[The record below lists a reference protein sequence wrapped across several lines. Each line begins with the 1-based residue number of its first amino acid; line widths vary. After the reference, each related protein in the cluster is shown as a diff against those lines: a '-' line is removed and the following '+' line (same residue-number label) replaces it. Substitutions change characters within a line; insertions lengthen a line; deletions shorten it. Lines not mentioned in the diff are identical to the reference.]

1 MTQDV
6 RQWLAE
12 IESLRQSLDRAHQ
25 EREEAYSSAAKWRS
39 LYETEAK
46 QRRTDA
52 ALAQQTL
59 ARLQAELDALRRV
72 PDGAIDAS
80 TVEAAIAQL
89 PADALQERLAAA
101 LLDCE
106 RLAQALRAE
115 QAEHTKT
122 RKSLTTALGDTVDL
136 LAKERAAKTP
146 SPQPP
151 PPGSDQPPA

>member
-52 ALAQQTL
+52 ALAQQTI
-59 ARLQAELDALRRV
+59 ARRV